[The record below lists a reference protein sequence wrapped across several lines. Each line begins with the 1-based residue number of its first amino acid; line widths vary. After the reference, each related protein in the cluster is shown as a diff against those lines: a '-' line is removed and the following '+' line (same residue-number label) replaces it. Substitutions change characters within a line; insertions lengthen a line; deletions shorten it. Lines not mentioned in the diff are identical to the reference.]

1 MIMSEYNFEIGDRIQ
16 HTDEDDDVTVGEIK
30 SLFSKNEDDEI
41 VEYANV
47 LWDGKEEVESWELEL
62 LDHEEDEDELEA
74 EFKAVV
80 EAHLEEIEEQIQ
92 IATDAIS
99 KAEELSEKYG
109 LPFRAGVSPLRQ
121 SYYPTT
127 FHSKFGSLD
136 QAVVSDITGAYSEY
150 HNDGAG
156 WEHSAVC

>member
-1 MIMSEYNFEIGDRIQ
+1 MSEYNFEIGDRIQ

-80 EAHLEEIEEQIQ
+80 EAHMEEIEEQVE
-92 IATDAIS
+92 IAAQAIK

-109 LPFRAGVSPLRQ
+109 LPFRSSITPLSQ
-121 SYYPTT
+121 SYHPASY
-127 FHSKFGSLD
+127 SEKFSGLD
-136 QAVVSDITGAYSEY
+136 YEFVANVTGAYSVY
-150 HNDGAG
+150 HNDGDG